1 MASANFRT
9 DLADNILTIT
19 FSRPEEQ
26 NRLTATALVELT
38 QLFDYID
45 ATSEIKAV
53 ILTGEGRYFCT
64 GADLSE
70 GFVAKGQP
78 LSAGLQEIVDEAG
91 TIAGVPRD
99 GGGVLTLRM
108 AQCTKPLIAAFNGP
122 AVGVGVTLTLPMDI
136 RIAAASARFGFV
148 FARRGL
154 MPEAAS
160 SWFLPRVVGV
170 SQALQWCLT
179 GRVFDATEARQGG
192 LVSEVVPDD
201 QLLSRARELATEI
214 VANTSAVSV
223 SLTRRT
229 MWAMM
234 SASSPWD
241 AHAIES
247 QAIWELAASPDGVEG
262 VMSFLEKRPAQFPGR
277 VPEELPSFMPHWPPT
292 PRGFEESTSGH
303 SPEAHTGGSS

>member
-1 MASANFRT
+1 MATANFRT
-9 DLADNILTIT
+9 DLTDNILTVT
-19 FSRPEEQ
+19 FSRPEQQ

-45 ATSEIKAV
+45 ATPEVKAV

-78 LSAGLQEIVDEAG
+78 LSAGLQKIVDDAG
-91 TIAGVPRD
+91 TIEGVPRD

-108 AQCTKPLIAAFNGP
+108 ARCIKPLIAAFNGP
-122 AVGVGVTLTLPMDI
+122 AVGVGLTLTLPMDI
-136 RIAAASARFGFV
+136 RIAADSARFGFV

-154 MPEAAS
+154 IPEAAS

-170 SQALQWCLT
+170 SQAMQWCLS
-179 GRVFDATEARQGG
+179 GRVFDATEAKQGG
-192 LVSEVVPDD
+192 LVSEVVPDE
-201 QLLSRARELATEI
+201 QLLVRARELAAEI
-214 VANTSAVSV
+214 VTNTSAVSL

-229 MWAMM
+229 LWAMM
-234 SASSPWD
+234 SAPSPWQ

-262 VMSFLEKRPAQFPGR
+262 IMSFLEKRPAHFPGR
-277 VPEELPSFMPHWPPT
+277 VPEDLPSFMPAWPPEPSET
-292 PRGFEESTSGH
+292 EHRGKPPASAPDDHQVS
-303 SPEAHTGGSS
+303 